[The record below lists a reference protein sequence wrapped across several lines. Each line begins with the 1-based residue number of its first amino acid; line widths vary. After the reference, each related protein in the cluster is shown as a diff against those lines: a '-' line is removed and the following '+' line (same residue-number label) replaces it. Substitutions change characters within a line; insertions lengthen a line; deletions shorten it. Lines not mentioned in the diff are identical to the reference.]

1 MFPVLA
7 LPVLFV
13 LSAAPQGRVLVVER
27 STLQVPAATAV
38 KLRERLAVAFE
49 DARLTPQVV
58 PERCASREC
67 LFSLAR
73 DADAAV
79 VGVTLVKNRQGLTV
93 DLEAVDAT
101 AVLEQRTL
109 VLATERLDTS
119 PEVQLFAHQ
128 LAAKLLLDR
137 PVADRPVA
145 DAPKPALVP
154 DAPPE
159 APLVVAE
166 APSTAPK
173 VIGGVSA
180 GLGALGIGLLVA
192 GLVVKG
198 GLDGALAEQPF
209 VTTITRAQAEQQAS
223 LANGLMAGGAAAI
236 GLGVAGAATAMGLRF
251 AETTEPIR

>member
-1 MFPVLA
+1 MISVLA
-7 LPVLFV
+7 LPVLLA

-27 STLQVPAATAV
+27 SSLQVSAATAV
-38 KLRERLAVAFE
+38 KLRERLARAFA
-49 DARLTPQVV
+49 DARLSPQLVG
-58 PERCASREC
+58 ERCASREC
-67 LFSLAR
+67 LLSLAR

-79 VGVTLVKNRQGLTV
+79 VGVTLVKSRQGLTV

-101 AVLEQRTL
+101 AVLLQSTL
-109 VLATERLDTS
+109 VLSTERLDTS

-137 PVADRPVA
+137 PVAD
-145 DAPKPALVP
+145 DPKPALVP
-154 DAPPE
+154 DAPTE
-159 APLVVAE
+159 APLVLAQ

-173 VIGGVSA
+173 VVGGVSA

-198 GLDGALAEQPF
+198 GLEGALSEQPV
-209 VTTITRAQAEQQAS
+209 VTTITRAQAEQQAA
-223 LANGLMAGGAAAI
+223 LANGLVAGGAVAI

-251 AETTEPIR
+251 AEATEPIR